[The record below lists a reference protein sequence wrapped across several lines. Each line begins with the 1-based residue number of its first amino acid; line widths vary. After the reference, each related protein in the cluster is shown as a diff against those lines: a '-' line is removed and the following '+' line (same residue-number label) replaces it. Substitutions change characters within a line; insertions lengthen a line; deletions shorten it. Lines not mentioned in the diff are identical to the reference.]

1 MHMDLCLFFLL
12 KILFTFYLFIYR
24 ERGREGEREREK
36 HRCERNID
44 LLPLAHTLT
53 GGLNRQPRH
62 GPRPEIK
69 PVTFHFVRRHPN
81 SRATLPRAVMCLFLD
96 FLFCSVD
103 LYLDAMSMTNHNH
116 MITHMTPLITLF
128 VTFFNYFII
137 VQLQLSSFSPH
148 HFPPPQPIPPPS
160 LVSTL
165 PLGFVHVSFIAVPEN
180 PSSHCPLP
188 SPLWLLLDCS

>member
-128 VTFFNYFII
+128 VTWLFLTTLSLFNYSCLHF
-137 VQLQLSSFSPH
+137 LPTTSPH
-148 HFPPPQPIPPPS
+148 PSQFHLPPLFP
-160 LVSTL
+160 
-165 PLGFVHVSFIAVPEN
+165 
-180 PSSHCPLP
+180 P
-188 SPLWLLLDCS
+188 SPLVLSMCPL